1 MNFRLMGYGCVSHVR
16 HARASGQ
23 SVFGFALRAARD
35 DARERLL
42 SDVFSGDV
50 VPFAFL
56 APDFWPPA
64 LLVLSVDLPLDAPP
78 VAFLVVRGLDTAS
91 DFPDCSALSAFWDLG
106 RVVADCRACR
116 VDRWGR
122 LAVESSAGGSSI
134 GALSDVLAVR
144 RAGRVVGALLRRA
157 SVCSGG

>member
-1 MNFRLMGYGCVSHVR
+1 MRVT
-16 HARASGQ
+16 GQ
-23 SVFGFALRAARD
+23 SVFGFASRAARD

-42 SDVFSGDV
+42 SDAFSGPD

-64 LLVLSVDLPLDAPP
+64 LLVVPLDAPP
-78 VAFLVVRGLDTAS
+78 AAFLVVRGLDTAS
-91 DFPDCSALSAFWDLG
+91 DFPDCSTLSALSAFWDFG
-106 RVVADCRACR
+106 RGVAVCRACR

-144 RAGRVVGALLRRA
+144 RAGRVVGALLGRA